1 MQSWQLLSF
10 LIWPEK
16 VFNALDQKK
25 KKKKEKLC
33 NMNHVNKNVMA
44 N

>member
-25 KKKKEKLC
+25 KKREIVQYESC
-33 NMNHVNKNVMA
+33 
-44 N
+44 